1 MTRVDRG
8 GTRTGYE
15 ISKEKYAHAEIF
27 NIENKIEN
35 EIGMKRN
42 K

>member
-15 ISKEKYAHAEIF
+15 ILKKNMHMLKYSIL
-27 NIENKIEN
+27 KIKLK
-35 EIGMKRN
+35 MK
-42 K
+42 

>member
-8 GTRTGYE
+8 GYSYWVRN
-15 ISKEKYAHAEIF
+15 SKEKYAHAEIF